1 MGNGSASTETNIDEL
16 AINSIR
22 FLAVDGVEKAKSGH
36 PGMPMG
42 DAPMAHILW
51 SRHLRHTPVNPIWP
65 GRDRFVLSAGHGS
78 MLLYSLLHL
87 SGYDLPIEELKSF
100 RQWGSRTPGHPEYE
114 PGIGIETTTGPLGAG
129 FATGVGMA
137 LAERYLA
144 ERYNRPGYNLFDYNI
159 YAITSDGD
167 MMEGVSNEAASA
179 AGHLGLGNI
188 VYLYSANQISI
199 EGSTDI
205 AFTEDVAARFVALN
219 WHVQVLSRSDD
230 NDVDNPKEVSIE
242 EIDAAI
248 QVAKANRDQPSLI
261 VVRTHIGF
269 GSPAKHDTAGSHGS
283 PLGAD
288 EVRATKEALNWPVD
302 SEFLVP
308 ESVSKFYNGTVATE
322 AEREWKELFDSYGRE
337 FPELATELKSELEG
351 ERNSAWRDAM
361 PQYTIDDEA
370 VATRSVSGK
379 VLNSIAKTAPF
390 LVGGSADLAPS
401 NNTEM
406 KEFGYYK
413 PGAPARNIHF
423 GVREHAM
430 GQLLNGMALS
440 GAMLPFGA
448 TFLIFSDYMRP
459 AIRLAALMGL
469 QVVYI
474 FTHDSIGLGEDGPTH
489 QPVEH
494 LAALRAIPGLTVIRP
509 ADATET
515 VEAWTEAIEHTDGP
529 VALILTRQ
537 KLPMIDRSGSADG
550 SCVKRGAYILSDGS
564 PSGGSPDIILIASGS
579 EVSLAVEA
587 AKELKGSSINARVVS
602 MASFELFEAQSTEYR
617 ESVLPIAVRERLS
630 IEAGSS
636 LGWHRYI
643 GLDGKSISI
652 DRFGASAPAAILFE
666 KFGFTVR
673 NVVETALDVVK
684 NGSG

>member
-1 MGNGSASTETNIDEL
+1 MSSGNKIDEL
-16 AINSIR
+16 AINTIR

-51 SRHLRHTPVNPIWP
+51 SRHLRHTPVNPKWP

-87 SGYDLPIEELKSF
+87 CGYDFPVEELKSF
-100 RQWGSRTPGHPEYE
+100 RQWGSRTPGHPERE
-114 PGIGIETTTGPLGAG
+114 DGNGIETTTGPLGAG

-137 LAERYLA
+137 LAQRYIA
-144 ERYNRPGYNLFDYNI
+144 DRYNRPGYTLFDYNV

-167 MMEGVSNEAASA
+167 MMEGVSNEAAST

-188 VYLYSANQISI
+188 VYLYSANRISI
-199 EGSTDI
+199 EGTTEI
-205 AFTEDVAARFVALN
+205 AFTEDVAARFRALK
-219 WHVQVLSRSDD
+219 WHVQVLERSDD
-230 NDVDNPKEVSIE
+230 NDSDHPKEVALE

-248 QVAKANRDQPSLI
+248 KAAKENKEQPSLI
-261 VVRTHIGF
+261 MVRTHIGF
-269 GSPAKHDTAGSHGS
+269 GSPAKHDTSASHGAQ
-283 PLGAD
+283 LGAD
-288 EVRATKEALNWPVD
+288 EVRASKEALGWPSD

-308 ESVSKFYNGTVATE
+308 ENVKEFYAGTVSTQAAQDWNSLFE
-322 AEREWKELFDSYGRE
+322 AYAKEY
-337 FPELATELKSELEG
+337 PELGAELRSELDG
-351 ERNSAWRDAM
+351 KRGTAWRDAM
-361 PQYTIDDEA
+361 PSYTAKDAPD
-370 VATRSVSGK
+370 ATRSVSGK
-379 VLNSIAKTAPF
+379 VLNAIADSAPF

-406 KEFGYYK
+406 KGYAYFM

-430 GQLLNGMALS
+430 GSLLNGMALS
-440 GAMLPFGA
+440 NVMLPYGA
-448 TFLIFSDYMRP
+448 TFLVFSDYMRP

-489 QPVEH
+489 QPIEH
-494 LAALRAIPGLTVIRP
+494 IAALRAIPGLTVIRP

-515 VEAWTEAIEHTDGP
+515 VEAWTEAIEHTSGP

-537 KLPMIDRSGSADG
+537 KLPMIDRAGA
-550 SCVKRGAYILSDGS
+550 VKGVGVKNGAYVVSDPS
-564 PSGGSPDIILIASGS
+564 PAGANPDVILIASGS
-579 EVSLAVEA
+579 EVSLAIGA
-587 AKELKGSSINARVVS
+587 AKELKEKSVNARVVTI
-602 MASFELFEAQSTEYR
+602 ASFELFEAQSKEYK
-617 ESVLPIAVRERLS
+617 ESVLPLGVRARVS

-636 LGWHRYI
+636 SGWHRYT
-643 GLDGKSISI
+643 GLDGACISI
-652 DRFGASAPAAILFE
+652 DRFGASAPAATLFE
-666 KFGFTVR
+666 KFGFTVQ
-673 NVVETALDVVK
+673 NVVNTALEVVK
-684 NGSG
+684 R

>member
-1 MGNGSASTETNIDEL
+1 MGNGSVSSDKSIDEL
-16 AINSIR
+16 AINTIR
-22 FLAVDGVEKAKSGH
+22 FLAIDGVEKAKSGH

-51 SRHLRHTPVNPIWP
+51 SRYLNHTPVNPAWP

-114 PGIGIETTTGPLGAG
+114 PEIGIETTTGPLGAG

-137 LAERYLA
+137 LAERYMA
-144 ERYNRPGYNLFDYNI
+144 ERYNRPGFTLFDYNI

-167 MMEGVSNEAASA
+167 MMEGVSNEAAST

-205 AFTEDVAARFVALN
+205 AFTEDVAARFRALK
-219 WHVQVLSRSDD
+219 WHVQVLENSDD
-230 NDVDNPKEVSIE
+230 TDSSNPKEVGLD

-248 QVAKANRDQPSLI
+248 KAAKEVRDQPSLI
-261 VVRTHIGF
+261 MVRTHIGF
-269 GSPAKHDTAGSHGS
+269 GSPAKHDSSSSHGS
-283 PLGAD
+283 PLGEG
-288 EVRATKEALNWPVD
+288 EVRATKEALGWPVEP
-302 SEFLVP
+302 EFLVP
-308 ESVSKFYNGTVATE
+308 ENVKEHYAGTVATE
-322 AEREWKELFDSYGRE
+322 KAREWDELFARYATE
-337 FPELATELKSELEG
+337 HPELAKELKSELDGVRGSDWKEALP
-351 ERNSAWRDAM
+351 EYSATDS
-361 PQYTIDDEA
+361 PE
-370 VATRSVSGK
+370 ATRSVSGK
-379 VLNSIAKTAPF
+379 VLNAIAAKAPF

-401 NNTEM
+401 NNTEL
-406 KEFGYYK
+406 KEYDYYM

-430 GQLLNGMALS
+430 GSLLNGMALS
-440 GAMLPFGA
+440 GAILPFGA
-448 TFLIFSDYMRP
+448 TFLVFSDYMRP

-489 QPVEH
+489 QPIEH
-494 LAALRAIPGLTVIRP
+494 IAALRAIPGLTVIRP

-537 KLPMIDRSGSADG
+537 KLPMIDRTGAPDSAE
-550 SCVKRGAYILSDGS
+550 VKRGAYVVSDAS
-564 PSGGSPDIILIASGS
+564 PAESAPDVILIASGS
-579 EVSLAVEA
+579 EVSLATGA
-587 AKELKGSSINARVVS
+587 ATALKEKGKNARVVS
-602 MASFELFEAQSTEYR
+602 VPSFELFELQSAEYK
-617 ESVLPIAVRERLS
+617 ESVLPIGVRARVS

-636 LGWHRYI
+636 TGWHRYI
-643 GLDGKSISI
+643 GLDGQSISI
-652 DRFGASAPAAILFE
+652 DRFGASAPAATLFE
-666 KFGFTVR
+666 KFGFTVD
-673 NVVETALDVVK
+673 NIVEKALQVIK
-684 NGSG
+684 